1 MAGAGQPW
9 YMPVLW
15 PVAHV
20 SNAIQKPENEKATPN
35 VSMGKLDFVGHLT
48 SFCAALRSFTLAY
61 LAIFGLYDG
70 FDYPAFGSGNY
81 RSSAISSPGTILF
94 FQSLNR
100 LQNEVGY

>member
-20 SNAIQKPENEKATPN
+20 SNAIQKPENEKASPN

-61 LAIFGLYDG
+61 IAIFGLYDG
-70 FDYPAFGSGNY
+70 FDYPAFGSGNNL
-81 RSSAISSPGTILF
+81 IEPFMNI
-94 FQSLNR
+94 
-100 LQNEVGY
+100 